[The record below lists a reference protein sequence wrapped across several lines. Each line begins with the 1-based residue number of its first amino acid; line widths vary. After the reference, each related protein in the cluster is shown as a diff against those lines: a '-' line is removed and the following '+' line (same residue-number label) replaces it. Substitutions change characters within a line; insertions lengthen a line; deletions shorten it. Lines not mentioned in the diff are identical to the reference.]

1 MCPRDQNKQQM
12 PDKITNNS
20 AIFSRKVTVLLITI
34 TQYIQWLLFQM
45 GILLQSLSMR
55 FLKN

>member
-20 AIFSRKVTVLLITI
+20 AIFSIKARVSLITI
-34 TQYIQWLLFQM
+34 TQDV
-45 GILLQSLSMR
+45 S
-55 FLKN
+55 